1 MQTNTILNNQ
11 KEENIME
18 QSTLNIKELMKEFKE
33 VFHDKNQ
40 RPYKD
45 EKYGTM
51 MAGTLVFEHYIVYA
65 LIKGKDVEK
74 VTHDVKSERFLQAID
89 NLNGT
94 GLYYN
99 EFYKDKAY
107 KIINTVFKSLSK
119 EDYIG
124 LLIKLKKFK

>member
-1 MQTNTILNNQ
+1 MQTINTILNK
-11 KEENIME
+11 KEEIKME
-18 QSTLNIKELMKEFKE
+18 ENKLNIKQLMKEFKE

-74 VTHDVKSERFLQAID
+74 VTHDVKSVRFLQAID

-119 EDYIG
+119 EDYIE